1 MTLPLGYINRN
12 PGNLRYEEK
21 WNWPG
26 VTGIDSKRFAI
37 FASPED
43 GIAAWIRQMRR
54 YEKRGK
60 RTLATIIPTYAPAFE
75 NNVAAYINAV
85 SKATGIAP
93 DQPLDWG
100 DRKQTIALMKAFTR
114 HELGAPPK
122 DWPAWYDDAVYARGW
137 DKAKPLS
144 QSKTIGGAVGAA
156 TATIAGAVVE
166 VATQQADTI
175 AGAAGAASG
184 IWPKWAPV
192 IAAVVTLCMIG
203 VVVYARLQRT
213 KPDVLPTTEDVTDGT
228 E

>member
-1 MTLPLGYINRN
+1 MLPIGYRCKN
-12 PGNLRYEEK
+12 PGNLRYQMQ

-26 VTGIDSKRFAI
+26 VTGIDDRGFAI

-60 RTLATIIPTYAPAFE
+60 NTLATIIPTYAPAVE
-75 NNVAAYINAV
+75 NNVQAYITAV

-93 DQPLDWG
+93 DQPLDWN

-137 DKAKPLS
+137 DKAKPLT
-144 QSKTIGGAVGAA
+144 QSRTIKGVAGAA
-156 TATIAGAVVE
+156 ASAAVVVADAVVE
-166 VATQQADTI
+166 VATNHTDAIVGAGTAAQAL
-175 AGAAGAASG
+175 
-184 IWPKWAPV
+184 WPKWATL
-192 IAAVVTLCMIG
+192 IAAVVGLCFLAWAA
-203 VVVYARLQRT
+203 YARWSRT
-213 KPDVLPTTEDVTDGT
+213 KGDEPVEPQE
-228 E
+228 